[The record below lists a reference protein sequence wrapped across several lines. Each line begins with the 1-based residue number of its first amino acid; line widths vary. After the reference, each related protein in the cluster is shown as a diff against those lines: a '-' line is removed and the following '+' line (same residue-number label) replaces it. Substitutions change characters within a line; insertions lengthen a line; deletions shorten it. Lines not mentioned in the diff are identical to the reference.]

1 METTGNLGL
10 PDRKLH
16 GNHWKPG
23 VAKKETT
30 GKLGVNLMESTGFHL
45 RKPYVNYLPTIAVA
59 LIVHKYCIGLSI
71 F

>member
-1 METTGNLGL
+1 M
-10 PDRKLH
+10 
-16 GNHWKPG
+16 

-30 GKLGVNLMESTGFHL
+30 GKLGVKLMESIGLYF

-59 LIVHKYCIGLSI
+59 LIVHKYSIGLSI